1 MTAVSLWGISRT
13 LIAKWGDTRDFYYFL
28 LLNYLNVHLCI
39 PHYNPRDL
47 HLINANTRNIFTLL
61 ITSLST
67 QYYHMELWLYSCLNK
82 HSRLWNFDNFVEYI
96 FAGYSDHS
104 LSINKKNPKSMLYAV
119 ITILFSLV
127 SAWSICEVHS
137 RWTLMRHSVWDGI
150 ITILL
155 QFILL
160 NEDDSRA
167 RWTFDIGLLCFTSN

>member
-1 MTAVSLWGISRT
+1 
-13 LIAKWGDTRDFYYFL
+13 
-28 LLNYLNVHLCI
+28 
-39 PHYNPRDL
+39 
-47 HLINANTRNIFTLL
+47 
-61 ITSLST
+61 
-67 QYYHMELWLYSCLNK
+67 MELWLYSCLNK

-155 QFILL
+155 QFILS

-167 RWTFDIGLLCFTSN
+167 RWTFDIGLLCFPPINNNNSICYYQIYSLEFLTLSIRLLLANQLIMSHQSSHQEDVTR